1 MQISYYC
8 LNKKSAFIDEPNS
21 AQFIL
26 GYLPLYLYQY
36 LTSLSSQNLTK
47 THHRNKKHL
56 KTTKSEGILNV
67 QSARQN
73 YRSRV
78 FNLPKNLKLHKD
90 LKKKRRRYWDRRRLF
105 CLFITLILL
114 IICIIAI
121 ILILF
126 LQKSQG
132 KEKTYKYHSFPSSF
146 SSNCNL

>member
-36 LTSLSSQNLTK
+36 LTSLSSQNSTK
-47 THHRNKKHL
+47 TRHRNKKHL

-78 FNLPKNLKLHKD
+78 FNLPKNLKLHKR
-90 LKKKRRRYWDRRRLF
+90 LKKKRRRRLDRRCLF
-105 CLFITLILL
+105 CLFITLTLI

-126 LQKSQG
+126 LRKSPG
-132 KEKTYKYHSFPSSF
+132 KNKNPHISLISFF
-146 SSNCNL
+146 VLQ